1 MAARPLSR
9 TPPRLPVVGIAAHQV
24 LVDESGFTL
33 LHFAAAVPYVKAVRR
48 AGALPVILP
57 VIDPDDRDEID
68 SMLDA
73 VDGVVVTGGCDVDPA
88 RYGADTAPETGPVDE
103 RRDDTEIALCRA
115 LIERDLPTLCV
126 CRGIQVLN
134 VALGGT
140 LVQHVPAHSRDDRY
154 NETVHEVTLD
164 PDSRIAN
171 ALGRSSLGVNTLHHQ
186 TIDRLGDRARAVAWA
201 DDGTVEAIEVD
212 GAPHV
217 MAVQW
222 HPEMMRHRP
231 EHLALFQQLFELA

>member
-1 MAARPLSR
+1 MAARKR
-9 TPPRLPVVGIAAHQV
+9 TRPPVVGIAAHQV
-24 LVDESGFTL
+24 LVDESGFSL

-68 SMLDA
+68 SILDA
-73 VDGVVVTGGCDVDPA
+73 VDGVVVTGGCDVEPA
-88 RYGADTAPETGPVDE
+88 LYGADVAPETGP
-103 RRDDTEIALCRA
+103 RDATEIALCRA
-115 LIERDLPTLCV
+115 LVERDLPTLCV

-140 LVQHVPAHSRDDRY
+140 LTQHVPQHSRDDLY
-154 NETVHEVTLD
+154 NETVHDVTLA
-164 PDSRIAN
+164 PDSRIAQ
-171 ALGRSSLGVNTLHHQ
+171 AIGCESLGVNTLHHQ

-201 DDGTVEAIEVD
+201 DDGTVEAIEVE

-217 MAVQW
+217 LAVQW

-231 EHLALFQQLFELA
+231 EHLALFQQLFDLA

>member
-1 MAARPLSR
+1 MAARRKPS
-9 TPPRLPVVGIAAHQV
+9 RLPVVGIAAHQV

-33 LHFAAAVPYVKAVRR
+33 LHFAGAVPYVKAVRR

-68 SMLDA
+68 SILDA
-73 VDGVVVTGGCDVDPA
+73 VDGVVVTGGCDVEPA
-88 RYGADTAPETGPVDE
+88 RYGADAAPETGPLDPK
-103 RRDDTEIALCRA
+103 RDATEIALCRA
-115 LIERDLPTLCV
+115 LVERDLPTLCV

-140 LVQHVPAHSRDDRY
+140 LMQHVPEHSRDDRY
-154 NETVHEVTLD
+154 NETVHEVTLA
-164 PDSRIAN
+164 PDSRIAT
-171 ALGRSSLGVNTLHHQ
+171 ALGRGSLGVNTLHHQ
-186 TIDRLGDRARAVAWA
+186 TVDRLGDRARAVAWA

-217 MAVQW
+217 LAVQW

>member
-1 MAARPLSR
+1 
-9 TPPRLPVVGIAAHQV
+9 
-24 LVDESGFTL
+24 
-33 LHFAAAVPYVKAVRR
+33 VPYVKAVRR

-57 VIDPDDRDEID
+57 VIDPDDRDEIN

-88 RYGADTAPETGPVDE
+88 RYGADTAPETGPVDA
-103 RRDDTEIALCRA
+103 RRDDTEIALCRV

-140 LVQHVPAHSRDDRY
+140 LVQHVPEHSRDDRY

-164 PDSRIAN
+164 SDSRIAK

-217 MAVQW
+217 LAVQW

>member
-1 MAARPLSR
+1 MPADRS
-9 TPPRLPVVGIAAHQV
+9 PRLPVVGIAAHQV

-48 AGALPVILP
+48 AGAIPVILP
-57 VIDPDDRDEID
+57 VIDPDDRDELD
-68 SMLDA
+68 AALDA
-73 VDGVVVTGGCDVDPA
+73 VDAVIVTGGCDVEPSL
-88 RYGADTAPETGPVDE
+88 YGAAQAPETGPLDPV
-103 RRDDTEIALCRA
+103 RDATEIAVCRA
-115 LIERDLPTLCV
+115 VIERDQPTLCV

-140 LVQHVPAHSRDDRY
+140 LVQHVPEHSRDDRY
-154 NETVHEVTLD
+154 NDTVHDVTLEAG
-164 PDSRIAN
+164 SRIAK
-171 ALGRSSLGVNTLHHQ
+171 ALGRTSLGVNTLHHQ

-201 DDGTVEAIEVD
+201 DDGTVEAIEVE

-217 MAVQW
+217 LAVQW
-222 HPEMMRHRP
+222 HPEMLRHRP

>member
-1 MAARPLSR
+1 MAADRAS
-9 TPPRLPVVGIAAHQV
+9 RLPVVGIAAHQV

-48 AGALPVILP
+48 AGAIPVILP
-57 VIDPDDRDEID
+57 VIDPDDRNELDAV
-68 SMLDA
+68 LDA
-73 VDGVVVTGGCDVDPA
+73 VDAVIVTGGCDVEPSL
-88 RYGADTAPETGPVDE
+88 YGETQAPETGPIDPV
-103 RRDDTEIALCRA
+103 RDATEIALCRA
-115 LIERDLPTLCV
+115 VIKRDQPTLCV

-140 LVQHVPAHSRDDRY
+140 LVQHVPEHSRDDRY
-154 NETVHEVTLD
+154 NDTVHEVTLEAG
-164 PDSRIAN
+164 SRIAK

-201 DDGTVEAIEVD
+201 DDGTVEAIEVE

-217 MAVQW
+217 LAVQW
-222 HPEMMRHRP
+222 HPEMLRHRP
-231 EHLALFQQLFELA
+231 EHLALFQQLFALA